1 MPHIL
6 QCCIFIFI
14 HLNLV
19 VSFVTHWL
27 FGSMLSNIHIFESF
41 TNFCYSFLI
50 CWRTYSVL
58 FLYLTIFWGLF
69 YRLATG
75 LSWECSVCMHS
86 RKMHILPLLSGVF
99 DSCLLELV
107 GLPYCLSLPFPV
119 GYSAKLLFTTKSGL
133 LKFLTIIVTLSIV
146 YFSLRFCQFLLHVF
160 WWYVVRCVYI
170 YNCFTFLMAWPFT
183 IIKSSSLLIFC
194 FMVYLI

>member
-6 QCCIFIFI
+6 QCYIFIFI

-75 LSWECSVCMHS
+75 LSWECSMCMHS

-119 GYSAKLLFTTKSGL
+119 GYSAKLFYSL
-133 LKFLTIIVTLSIV
+133 LKAGYWSFWLLLSHCLLSI
-146 YFSLRFCQFLLHVF
+146 SSFLSVF
-160 WWYVVRCVYI
+160 ATCILVICYQMRI
-170 YNCFTFLMAWPFT
+170 HL
-183 IIKSSSLLIFC
+183 
-194 FMVYLI
+194 